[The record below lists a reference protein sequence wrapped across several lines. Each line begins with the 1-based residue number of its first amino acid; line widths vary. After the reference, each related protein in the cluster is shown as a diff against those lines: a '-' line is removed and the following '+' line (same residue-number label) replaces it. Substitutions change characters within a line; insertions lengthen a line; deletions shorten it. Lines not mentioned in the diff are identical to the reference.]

1 MATHAVACARL
12 HAPASPLFN
21 LRLYRVLRRFVG
33 PVLCSGQ
40 VIPDTSIGCCTA
52 VFRS

>member
-33 PVLCSGQ
+33 PVLAWRLAFAWRAGK
-40 VIPDTSIGCCTA
+40 
-52 VFRS
+52 